1 MSAITLKKIAS
12 MLNLS
17 ISTVSRALKDHPDI
31 SKNTV
36 KRVKEIS
43 ESLEYEPNA
52 NAIHLKT
59 QNSRLF
65 AVLVPTLS
73 KFFYDSFISGIEEE
87 CRLNNYSLMILQNG
101 DNIETEKANLKLC
114 RHNRVTGVFACL
126 SSNGSEMKEYQKLVE
141 NKIPL
146 LFYDKVPEDKG
157 FNKISIDDEMAA
169 TIAANA
175 LLKTKKKKIL
185 AIFGSEQLSITKRR
199 QQAFTDALKPTKTK
213 TILKNAHNSKDAEDI
228 ATQYLVNNDIDG
240 IFCMSD
246 EILTGVMISMQKNR
260 KQKNVDIIC
269 MSDGYFPSLYFPAI
283 TYVET
288 SGYKLAKQ
296 SYNVMTQI
304 IHNNTPAKE
313 YFVEPALIE

>member
-1 MSAITLKKIAS
+1 

-43 ESLEYEPNA
+43 ENLEYEPNA

-101 DNIETEKANLKLC
+101 DNIDTEKTNLKLC

-146 LFYDKVPEDKG
+146 LFYDKVPEDVG
-157 FNKISIDDEMAA
+157 FNKISINDERAA
-169 TIAANA
+169 TIAANT
-175 LLKTKKKKIL
+175 LLKKKKVL
-185 AIFGSEQLSITKRR
+185 AIFGSAQLSITKRR
-199 QQAFTDALKPTKTK
+199 QKAFSEILKPTKIK
-213 TILKNAHNSKDAEDI
+213 ISIENAHCSKDAESMT
-228 ATQYLVNNDIDG
+228 TQYLDKGDIDS

-246 EILTGVMISMQKNR
+246 EILTGVMISMQKHTKR
-260 KQKNVDIIC
+260 KNVEIIC
-269 MSDGYFPSLYFPAI
+269 MSDGYFPSLYFPSI

-304 IHNNTPAKE
+304 IQNNIPAKE
-313 YFVEPALIE
+313 YFVEPILVESSF